1 MCVHVDSADGDKV
14 DVRVP
19 IGLIRT
25 GIKLSAMMPRK
36 VSDAMAKKGLDLS
49 QLSSLSGDELI
60 EALRTMVVNVASHD
74 GDQVKIYCE

>member
-1 MCVHVDSADGDKV
+1 
-14 DVRVP
+14 
-19 IGLIRT
+19 
-25 GIKLSAMMPRK
+25 MMPRK